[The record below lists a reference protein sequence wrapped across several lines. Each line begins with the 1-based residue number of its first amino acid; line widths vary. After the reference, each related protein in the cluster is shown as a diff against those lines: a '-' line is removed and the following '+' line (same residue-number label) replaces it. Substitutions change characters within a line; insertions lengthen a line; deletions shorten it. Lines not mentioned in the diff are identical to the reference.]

1 MGSNDI
7 DFCVLLFHVP
17 LIGIPN
23 NDAHVITS
31 RKKEEPIL
39 AEAGNRVHMTIHFA
53 PPLASF
59 ELVNLYLIEVAS
71 DNQISIL
78 GLILIFEVMDAKN
91 LVALLDSQVDVL
103 AVVDRV
109 TELRVDC
116 C

>member
-1 MGSNDI
+1 MGSNNI
-7 DFCVLLFHVP
+7 DFGVLLFHVP

-23 NDAHVITS
+23 YDAHVITS

-39 AEAGNRVHMTIHFA
+39 AEASNRVHMTIHFT
-53 PPLASF
+53 PPLTSF

-78 GLILIFEVMDAKN
+78 GLILVFKVMDAKN

-103 AVVDRV
+103 AVVD
-109 TELRVDC
+109 
-116 C
+116 